1 MTAEA
6 SLRTVVADNQPAFF
20 DGPEDADLAVLRSF
34 GEVIVH
40 STKSADREDFLARIE
55 PASALIYLRRP
66 YPLDDEAFSRAR
78 SLRMVS
84 FAGVGTDSIDL
95 EAARRHGVTVCNLPG
110 ANAPAVAEFTLG
122 LLFAVARRI
131 PAADSGMRQ
140 GGWRKFEGFEL
151 RGRTLGLLGL
161 GSIGREVARLG
172 KALGMEVVAWSHT
185 LDQERARGLDVEL
198 VDLDEVFRRADVI
211 SLHLRSTPESAGI
224 VDGRRMEL
232 LKPGAVLIN
241 TARAALVDEA
251 ALLAALRSGRLGGFG
266 VDVYGREPLSLESNP
281 FTGLENVVMTPHM
294 ADETAETNARLRR
307 LVVANV
313 VDFYRGEPR
322 NVLT

>member
-1 MTAEA
+1 MTADA
-6 SLRTVVADNQPAFF
+6 HVRTVVADNQPAFF
-20 DGPEDADLAVLRSF
+20 AGPEDADLAVLRSF
-34 GEVIVH
+34 GDVVVH
-40 STKSADREDFLARIE
+40 STKSVDREDFLARIE
-55 PASALIYLRRP
+55 PASALIYIRRP
-66 YPLDDEAFSRAR
+66 SPLDDEAFSRAR

-84 FAGVGTDSIDL
+84 FPGVGVDTIDL
-95 EAARRHGVTVCNLPG
+95 DAARRHGVTVCNLPG
-110 ANAPAVAEFTLG
+110 ANAPAVAEFTFG

-131 PAADSGMRQ
+131 PAADSGMRE

-151 RGRTLGLLGL
+151 RGKTLGLLGL
-161 GSIGREVARLG
+161 GSIGQEMAGLG
-172 KALGMEVVAWSHT
+172 KAMGMEVIAWSRT
-185 LDQERARGLDVEL
+185 LDLERAHRVAVEL
-198 VDLDEVFRRADVI
+198 VDLDEVFRRADVV
-211 SLHLRSTPESAGI
+211 SLHLRSTPDSAGI
-224 VDGRRMEL
+224 VDGRRLEL
-232 LKPGAVLIN
+232 LRPGAVLLN

-251 ALLAALRSGRLGGFG
+251 ALLAALRSGRLGGLG
-266 VDVYGREPLSLESNP
+266 VDVYGSEPVSLESNP